1 MSLELVSFVICP
13 FVQRAIIVLSE
24 KEVPFEITYVD
35 ITDPPKWFNEISP
48 FGKVPL
54 LKVDGD
60 VLFESA
66 IINEYLD
73 EVFMPRLHPE
83 VPLERAKQ
91 RGWIEFG
98 SNLFFEQVGLLLA
111 KDADEYQQ
119 KKEGLAGSFARLEQQ
134 VSDGPYFKG
143 NHFSLLDAAFAPLF
157 MRFDLLTRWDPTL
170 DEIMPSRMQTWGKA
184 LLQRPSV
191 ASSVVDDFDQQF
203 VAFFAKKGSWLLGDE
218 SDLASKDAG
227 DYLSL

>member
-13 FVQRAIIVLSE
+13 FVQRAVIVLSE
-24 KEVPFEITYVD
+24 KKVPFEITYIDVEE
-35 ITDPPKWFNEISP
+35 PPAWFKLISP

-73 EVFMPRLHPE
+73 EVFPPRLHPE
-83 VPLERAKQ
+83 DPLERAKQ

-98 SNLFFEQVGLLLA
+98 SNLFFEQAGLLLA

-119 KKEGLAGSFARLEQQ
+119 KKESLAGAFARLEQQ
-134 VSDGPYFKG
+134 VSDGPYFQG
-143 NHFSLLDAAFAPLF
+143 SHFSLLDAAYAPLF
-157 MRFDLLTRWDPTL
+157 MRFEILKKYDSELVD
-170 DEIMPSRMQTWGKA
+170 IMPSKLQKWGEA

-191 ASSVVDDFDQQF
+191 VMSVVDDFEPQF
-203 VAFFAKKGSWLLGDE
+203 VAFFSKKESWLLE
-218 SDLASKDAG
+218 HAS
-227 DYLSL
+227 